1 MISKYNGKVN
11 KYDCKK
17 KNQETGNNKN
27 YQNKMGEYKFHYHV
41 RNSNSKLW
49 EIEEKIGNSREMAD

>member
-1 MISKYNGKVN
+1 MISKYNGKVS

-17 KNQETGNNKN
+17 NQDTGNNKN
-27 YQNKMGEYKFHYHV
+27 YQNRMVEYKFHYHV

-49 EIEEKIGNSREMAD
+49 EIEEKIGNSREMD